1 MAETEAMNSMYL
13 RLGFSISAALMM
25 RVDQGMEN
33 LDELE
38 LLSDIEVEALCK
50 LVRRPGGHIMNLNA
64 AGAGQPEFIPVQGS
78 AISMH
83 SFSNLKHAC
92 FLFIIVNTQ
101 TGR

>member
-1 MAETEAMNSMYL
+1 MAEAVAMNDMYL
-13 RLGFSISAALMM
+13 HLGFSISATLVL

-50 LVRRPGGHIMNLNA
+50 LVRRPGGHIVNPNA

-78 AISMH
+78 TISIH
-83 SFSNLKHAC
+83 SVSNLKHAC
-92 FLFIIVNTQ
+92 FLFATANAQ
-101 TGR
+101 ARR